1 MAEFLDTAGVTHR
14 LQRIITEAQ
23 EKLFLISPYLKFN
36 KLIKDR
42 LEDKDKFR
50 IDIRVIYGKNE
61 LQPAE
66 NQWLDSL
73 TSVRTSF
80 RENLHAKCYMNEN
93 EAIVTSMNLYEFS
106 QQNNDEMGI
115 LVSRHQDPELYED
128 IRKEAERIE
137 RGSLG
142 VRVSVSMVQK
152 VDKGPPEP
160 EKAQT
165 GKTSPTVAFCI
176 RCKDELPTNPLQPY
190 CKRCF
195 TSWNRFKNEDYEEKH
210 CHTCGKE
217 HEATMKKPV
226 CLNCYRKYRNVLEF
240 AAS

>member
-14 LQRIITEAQ
+14 LQKIITDAQ
-23 EKLFLISPYLKFN
+23 ERLFLISPYLKFN

-42 LEDKDKFR
+42 LADKDKFR
-50 IDIRVIYGKNE
+50 IDIRVIYGKND

-80 RENLHAKCYMNEN
+80 RENLHAKCYLNEN

-115 LVSRHQDPELYED
+115 LVSKHEDPALYED

-137 RGSLG
+137 RGSQG
-142 VRVSVSMVQK
+142 VRVTVSMEQDKEAPVSKAKK
-152 VDKGPPEP
+152 VPSESSLK
-160 EKAQT
+160 
-165 GKTSPTVAFCI
+165 AFCI
-176 RCKDELPTNPLQPY
+176 RCGTDIPANPAKPY
-190 CKRCF
+190 CGRDFKI
-195 TSWNRFKNEDYEEKH
+195 WNRFKNEDFEEKC

-226 CLNCYRKYRNVLEF
+226 CLSCYRKYKDVLEL